1 MRILSTILFAILL
14 AISSFS
20 AIVEKS
26 ESVREID
33 PKNYYIQETTVV
45 EIDGNKVI
53 FETESGN
60 LFSIYGVEDWQVGDR
75 AVLLFDNNG
84 THEIKDDIIV
94 REFYRG

>member
-1 MRILSTILFAILL
+1 MRVLSTILFAILL
-14 AISSFS
+14 AFSSFS

-33 PKNYYIQETTVV
+33 PRNYYIQETTVI

-53 FETESGN
+53 FETENGN
-60 LFSIYGVEDWQVGDR
+60 LFSIYGVEDWQIGDR
-75 AVLLFDNNG
+75 AILLFDNNG
-84 THEIKDDIIV
+84 TQELKDDIIV